1 MADATGET
9 KEPPL
14 RVTFD
19 RRIKL
24 EFHGARITSDG
35 GLLAYRELDD
45 VFDLTAM
52 GASAL
57 GEGRR
62 GRNIRHHLPGL
73 LRQAVYARLA
83 GYEDVNDAERL
94 ARDPAMRAIVGREG
108 MDRLAASTSQMGR
121 FETEWLASE
130 ANLAALTD
138 LSGAW
143 IDRVHVRRP
152 PDGIILDMDSSE
164 SPTHGQQEGS
174 AWNGHFGCTC
184 YHPLFVFNQFGDLER
199 CLLRPGNAHSA
210 EGWRSV
216 LEPVIARY
224 RERGLPL
231 WFRGDAA
238 FAKPEL
244 YELLEAEG
252 IGYAIRLPAN
262 PVLQERIGHLLTRP
276 VGRPPTK
283 PQVFFASYSYQA
295 QSWARPRRVMAKV
308 EWHQGEL
315 YPRVGFIVTNL
326 KRPAERVSK
335 FYNGRGTAEQWIKE
349 GKLALRWTRL
359 SCRAFRDNAVR
370 LQLFALAYNLANFL
384 RSLAL
389 PDEVAH
395 WSLTTLREKLV
406 KIGPGSSATAATWCS
421 SWPRWRCRAPCS
433 PRSCAGSSAC
443 EDRPWRRP
451 DRNGPKDGRSRGEN
465 HAPRSTK
472 SIKTAR
478 IGPRMGVRWSP
489 AHGFRPQP
497 CAPIDWE
504 AVADHGSGR

>member
-9 KEPPL
+9 DKPL
-14 RVTFD
+14 RVAFD

-24 EFHGARITSDG
+24 QFHGAQITSDG

-45 VFDLTAM
+45 ALGLTALA
-52 GASAL
+52 ASAL

-73 LRQAVYARLA
+73 LRQAVYGRLA

-94 ARDPAMRAIVGREG
+94 ARDPVMRAIVGHESLE
-108 MDRLAASTSQMGR
+108 RLAASSSQMGR
-121 FETEWLASE
+121 FETEWLATE
-130 ANLAALTD
+130 ANLAALAD

-143 IDRVHVRRP
+143 IDRVHHRRP

-199 CLLRPGNAHSA
+199 SMLRPGNVHSA
-210 EGWRSV
+210 EGWRTV

-224 RERGLPL
+224 RERALDL
-231 WFRGDAA
+231 YFRGDAA

-244 YELLEAEG
+244 YELLEAEE

-262 PVLQERIGHLLTRP
+262 AVLQERIGHLLTRP
-276 VGRPPTK
+276 VGRPPRK
-283 PQVFFASYSYQA
+283 PQVFFASFSCQA
-295 QSWARPRRVMAKV
+295 QSWVRPRRVVAKV

-315 YPRVGFIVTNL
+315 YPRVGFIVTNMT
-326 KRPAERVSK
+326 RPAERVSK
-335 FYNGRGTAEQWIKE
+335 FYNGRGTAEQWIRE
-349 GKLALRWTRL
+349 GKHALRWTRL
-359 SCRAFRDNAVR
+359 SCHSFRHNAVR
-370 LQLFALAYNLANFL
+370 LQLHALAYNLANFL

-389 PDEVAH
+389 PHEVEQ

-406 KIGPGSSATAATWCS
+406 KIG
-421 SWPRWRCRAPCS
+421 
-433 PRSCAGSSAC
+433 
-443 EDRPWRRP
+443 
-451 DRNGPKDGRSRGEN
+451 
-465 HAPRSTK
+465 
-472 SIKTAR
+472 AR
-478 IGPRMGVRWSP
+478 IVRHGRYVVFQLAEVAVPRALFAAILRRIDRLRGPPM
-489 AHGFRPQP
+489 
-497 CAPIDWE
+497 
-504 AVADHGSGR
+504 VAA